1 MRAGLLILLSVAT
14 ALLGPACA
22 SLDQIH
28 RRQAQLEARLNATR
42 ARAYVCAPRELAE
55 AEVSMIAADHFAK
68 LGEGKAALDQLGRAG
83 RILERAESLSVLK
96 ICGGDRDDDGIP
108 DDQDAC
114 PDVAENFN
122 GDQDHDG
129 CPEVAVELAA
139 PPPLPPAPAPPPP
152 APLVPADRDGDGLLD
167 TVDQCPD
174 EAGGASSGGCPYR
187 HIVVENDR
195 IVLRHKIYFRRG
207 KAKLDPASRPLLD
220 EVAAALRDRSKLRV
234 RIEGHTDSKGSA
246 RTNQWLSYQR
256 ALAVKEYLV
265 ERRISTGRLS
275 AVGMGEENPIADNET
290 EDGRETNRRVEFH
303 IEGGH

>member
-1 MRAGLLILLSVAT
+1 MLLLAGAA
-14 ALLGPACA
+14 ALLAPACA
-22 SLDQIH
+22 SLEQIH

-55 AEVSMIAADHFAK
+55 AEVSMIVADHLAK
-68 LGEGKAALDQLGRAG
+68 QGEGKAAVDELGRAG
-83 RILERAESLSVLK
+83 EILERAEALSVLK

-129 CPEVAVELAA
+129 CPEAAVEVAA
-139 PPPLPPAPAPPPP
+139 PPPPPP
-152 APLVPADRDGDGLLD
+152 APVPLPPPPTVPADRDGDGLLD
-167 TVDQCPD
+167 KVDQCPD
-174 EAGGASSGGCPYR
+174 EPGGASSGGCPYR
-187 HIVVENDR
+187 HIVVEDDR

-220 EVAAALRDRSKLRV
+220 EVGSALRDRRELRV
-234 RIEGHTDSKGSA
+234 RIEGHTDSRGSA
-246 RTNQWLSYQR
+246 RSNQWLSYQR

-265 ERRISTGRLS
+265 ERGISTGRLT

-303 IEGGH
+303 IEGGR